1 MNFSASAY
9 IICAVFLI
17 LAGSCSHPSSDTAI
31 SSRSAAMLDLA
42 DSLSHFDPSAAD
54 SLYRIV
60 LHDSARIPYKENVR
74 ALLGEAD
81 VYSNRSEYDTAAIL
95 IDKAYNLAHHA
106 GDSSLLLDVLLDKGN
121 LSAALGDNDKAGKYY
136 EQGLVMAKQSGNVA
150 KQNGFYLGLASI
162 ERDKGNFAKA
172 IQSYTEALKVAEKSG
187 NIRNQALSLENIGL
201 TLNYSND
208 ARGALNFI
216 RQAIELREKHHLLRE
231 YAMGLQNL
239 GIIYRKLSLPDSALY
254 CYAAAREILLKLHDS
269 NTLVK
274 VQYNTALVLKNQK
287 KYREA
292 RQAMNQVLEICRRK
306 GIADGEVFALHTLAS
321 LADEAGETSAG
332 VKYSDSAIALAIQRN
347 LISNLPQFYER
358 KQELLAKTGQYQE
371 AYATALSYMALYDS
385 LLSIDKQK
393 EIALLKT
400 RFETERR
407 ASEYQALKKDLAFH
421 QTRQLLLLGI
431 MLLAAVAFTL
441 VVLMFRYRNRHL
453 KELNLLAGE
462 KVRLR
467 EQELVFH
474 SLQRTDLTNI
484 NRSVHEK
491 LLPFNM
497 RFTRKKDQDDFLR
510 ALDEITRDASRDP
523 LAEFEFMF
531 RQLHPSF
538 YEKLLARCATL
549 TKSELHVC
557 AMIRLNLSSKDI
569 ARLLCLSLSTVETT
583 RHHIRKKLEMEN
595 AENLG
600 SFLITI

>member
-1 MNFSASAY
+1 MKFSASAR
-9 IICAVFLI
+9 IICAVFLM
-17 LAGSCSHPSSDTAI
+17 LAESCSHRSSDDANF
-31 SSRSAAMLDLA
+31 SRYAAMLKLA
-42 DSLSHFDPSAAD
+42 DSISHFDPPRAD
-54 SLYRIV
+54 SIYRII
-60 LHDSARIPYKENVR
+60 LNDSSIDTINFCVG
-74 ALLGEAD
+74 ALLGQSGLS
-81 VYSNRSEYDTAAIL
+81 SNRSEYDTAAIL
-95 IDKAYNLAHHA
+95 IDKAYNLASHA
-106 GDSSLLLDVLLDKGN
+106 GDSSLLLDVLLEKGN
-121 LSAALGDNDKAGKYY
+121 LYTALGDNDKAGKYY
-136 EQGLVMAKQSGNVA
+136 EQGLVMAKQIGNIA
-150 KQNGFYLGLASI
+150 KQNSFYLGLASI
-162 ERDKGNFAKA
+162 DRDKGNFARA
-172 IQSYTEALKVAEKSG
+172 IKSYTEALKAAEQSG
-187 NIRNQALSLENIGL
+187 NIRNQALALENIGL
-201 TLNYSND
+201 TLNYSKD
-208 ARGALNFI
+208 AREALRFI

-254 CYAAAREILLKLHDS
+254 YYAAAREILLKLHDS
-269 NTLVK
+269 NALVK

-292 RQAMNQVLEICRRK
+292 RQTMNQVLEICRRK

-332 VKYSDSAIALAIQRN
+332 VKYSDSAISLAIQRN

-358 KQELLAKTGQYQE
+358 KQELLAKTGQYQA

-407 ASEYQALKKDLAFH
+407 ASEYQVLKKDLAFH
-421 QTRQLLLLGI
+421 KTRQLLLLGI
-431 MLLAAVAFTL
+431 MLLVAVAFTL
-441 VVLMFRYRNRHL
+441 IILMFRYRNRHL

-474 SLQRTDLTNI
+474 ALQRADLTNI

-497 RFTRKKDQDDFLR
+497 RFKRKKDQDDFLR
-510 ALDEITRDASRDP
+510 ALEEITRDASRDP
-523 LAEFEFMF
+523 LAEFEFLF

-538 YEKLLARCATL
+538 YEKLLAQCATL
-549 TKSELHVC
+549 TKSELRVC

-569 ARLLCLSLSTVETT
+569 ARLLCLSLSTVEAI

-600 SFLITI
+600 NFLITI